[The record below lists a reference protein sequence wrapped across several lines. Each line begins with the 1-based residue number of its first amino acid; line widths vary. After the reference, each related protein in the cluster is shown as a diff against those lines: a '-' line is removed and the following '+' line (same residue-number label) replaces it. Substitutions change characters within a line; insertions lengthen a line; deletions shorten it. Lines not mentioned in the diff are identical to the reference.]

1 MSLQTVHT
9 KHSHYII
16 LKVLPSSVRSISFK
30 GTIFLQAIPSLRPF
44 NPDDFLATLE
54 LYGPQLTSGI
64 RGDWEGLYRRFF
76 RSVNFSVWFNARYQ
90 EVSDKLSA
98 LHLQALCDAVSTG
111 RHPLC
116 NRSNPP

>member
-1 MSLQTVHT
+1 MH
-9 KHSHYII
+9 II
-16 LKVLPSSVRSISFK
+16 S
-30 GTIFLQAIPSLRPF
+30 LQAIPSLRPF

-98 LHLQALCDAVSTG
+98 LHLQALCDAVSNG
-111 RHPLC
+111 SHVSPKRFNHI
-116 NRSNPP
+116 

>member
-1 MSLQTVHT
+1 MLNTVT
-9 KHSHYII
+9 CY
-16 LKVLPSSVRSISFK
+16 VLYFIVSKMF
-30 GTIFLQAIPSLRPF
+30 FLQAIPSLRPF

-98 LHLQALCDAVSTG
+98 LHLQALCDAVSDKLYALLPNGIIFISTM
-111 RHPLC
+111 
-116 NRSNPP
+116 